1 MGCVFGPVPSRRL
14 GRSLGIDP
22 VPMKTCNWNCVYCQ
36 LGRTRRLTAERGV
49 YVEPE
54 AILSEL
60 RGFLVRR
67 NGDDGAGN
75 HGAGDRGDGDQGAR
89 PHGAGDIDW
98 ITIVGSG
105 EPTLNA
111 GLGELVAGVKA
122 LTRIP
127 LAVITNGSLLYDPRV
142 RAELADADAVLPTLD
157 AGTQELYRRIN
168 RPHSRFTLRQH
179 LDGLAQFRSEY
190 LGRLWLE
197 VMLVAGVNDGTE
209 ALESTARSIRTF
221 APDEVHLSLPE
232 RPPCESW
239 VRPADEA
246 GLTRAQAILGD
257 VARVLHPALGRF
269 ELGGQAS
276 LPEAVEGV
284 VTRHPMRET
293 ELLHTISSAAPD
305 QARMLLERLEQA
317 GRVHIVERYGVRFVC
332 GGSGERT
339 S

>member
-1 MGCVFGPVPSRRL
+1 MGHIFGPVPSRRL

-60 RGFLVRR
+60 RGFLARC
-67 NGDDGAGN
+67 NGGDGAG
-75 HGAGDRGDGDQGAR
+75 DQGDGTQGAR
-89 PHGAGDIDW
+89 HHGAGDIDW

-111 GLGELVAGVKA
+111 GLGDLIAEVKA
-122 LTRIP
+122 LTRLP
-127 LAVITNGSLLYDPRV
+127 LAVITNGSFLFDPTV
-142 RAELADADAVLPTLD
+142 RAELANADAVLPTLD

-179 LDGLAQFRSEY
+179 LDGLAEFRSEY
-190 LGRLWLE
+190 PGRLWLE
-197 VMLVAGVNDGTE
+197 VMLVAGLNDGTA
-209 ALESTARSIRTF
+209 ALEATARGVQAIG
-221 APDEVHLSLPE
+221 PDEVHLSLPE

-246 GLTRAQAILGD
+246 ALTRAQAILGD

-293 ELLHTISSAAPD
+293 ELLRTISSAAPD
-305 QARMLLERLEQA
+305 QARTLLERLEQD

-332 GGSGERT
+332 GGSGERN